1 MTHGR
6 VLLSRKAGAGEPAVI
21 GQRGGGEQGLESVG
35 GSRNTGS
42 VSNES
47 LNFVLESV
55 PCVPRSEGILGRSE
69 DCGLAAG
76 LRLLVFQLLA

>member
-1 MTHGR
+1 MRIRISAPTSPAEALQESKKCKHAWENGKAMTHGR

-47 LNFVLESV
+47 LNFVLE
-55 PCVPRSEGILGRSE
+55 
-69 DCGLAAG
+69 
-76 LRLLVFQLLA
+76 